1 MRDLSDA
8 VAGCR
13 KGDAPFIGPVTELE
27 HACRRWRP
35 RVNSDS
41 RTWMSL
47 FCSAVSL
54 YGVFRR
60 PSVFSLYSFRYLRFL
75 PICLALFLSRWLRLS
90 FPRSSVSLF
99 LSFLVF
105 GSFSL
110 VRSPLPLFAF
120 CISSGRAF
128 RFLLG
133 LL

>member
-47 FCSAVSL
+47 FCSVVSL

-90 FPRSSVSLF
+90 FRDL
-99 LSFLVF
+99 L
-105 GSFSL
+105 
-110 VRSPLPLFAF
+110 
-120 CISSGRAF
+120 F
-128 RFLLG
+128 RFSFFVFPCFR
-133 LL
+133 